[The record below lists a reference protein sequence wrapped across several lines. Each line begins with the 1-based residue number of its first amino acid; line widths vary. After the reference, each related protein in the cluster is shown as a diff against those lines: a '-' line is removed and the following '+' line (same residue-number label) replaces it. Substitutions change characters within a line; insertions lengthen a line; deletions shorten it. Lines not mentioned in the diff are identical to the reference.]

1 MHQDYRPTQQS
12 PTNISK
18 EHISKEPYS
27 PSLYSTT
34 SSAGQLSAGRGGC
47 LSAPSAVT
55 TFPHGVLN
63 GHQPR
68 FSTAEE
74 LVDLWE
80 AANAQVPAET
90 GKTFVL
96 KMTRLVTLLSMLYMA
111 S

>member
-34 SSAGQLSAGRGGC
+34 SSAGQLSAGCGGC

-96 KMTRLVTLLSMLYMA
+96 KMTRLVILLSILCVA
-111 S
+111 